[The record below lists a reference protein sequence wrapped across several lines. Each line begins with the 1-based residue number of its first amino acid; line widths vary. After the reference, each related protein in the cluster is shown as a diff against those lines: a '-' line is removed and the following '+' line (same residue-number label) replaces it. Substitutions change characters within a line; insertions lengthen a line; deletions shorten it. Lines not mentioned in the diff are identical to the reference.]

1 MNSARI
7 IPLVILAFLIT
18 VQGLECNTSWAAAED
33 LSGTGIGNRQEAS
46 STRGGNAGWTTRVIT
61 NGELDRMDSRDWDLS
76 PSLRKRILARL
87 NVRDPDYIAEDIKR
101 GKPLKVPDD
110 FSSFKNWTPLQK
122 YIADVADLPKFIL
135 VVRDIP
141 FIGWYERGR
150 LVGDTYICIGKQ
162 DYWTRDGLYTVREKD
177 IDHVSRSYPNAYGE
191 PAPMPWALRIYEH
204 VWIHAGDITGG
215 YCSHG
220 CINLP
225 IFPAMRLFDWATPGT
240 LVLIV
245 DSLGEVPT
253 IIARNRGNCSLFAS
267 HCIPGGSSA
276 GKG

>member
-7 IPLVILAFLIT
+7 IPLVILAFLLT
-18 VQGLECNTSWAAAED
+18 VPGFERNTSWAAAED
-33 LSGTGIGNRQEAS
+33 LSGAGIANRQGDS
-46 STRGGNAGWTTRVIT
+46 SARGGNAGWSTRVVT
-61 NGELDRMDSRDWDLS
+61 ERELDRMDSRDWDLS
-76 PSLRKRILARL
+76 PSLRKKILARL

-162 DYWTRDGLYTVREKD
+162 DYSTRDGLYTVREKD

-267 HCIPGGSSA
+267 HCTPGGSSPR
-276 GKG
+276 KS